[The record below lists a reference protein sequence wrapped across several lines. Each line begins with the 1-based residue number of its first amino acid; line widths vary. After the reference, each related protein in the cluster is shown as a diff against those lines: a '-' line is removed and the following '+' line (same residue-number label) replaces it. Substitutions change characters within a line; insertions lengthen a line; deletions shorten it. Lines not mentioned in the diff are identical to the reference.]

1 MTDLP
6 STIPERIFLDTS
18 YTIGSGKSSGI
29 ERVVRS
35 LIRELGLL
43 GAEGKIPS
51 PQTVVTHRG
60 KFYAVE
66 KEQVDQF
73 RNFARTQSN
82 VLRAAPD
89 SYKRSAEIVCRLSGS
104 KRLRKWLL
112 PQPGHLGLFK
122 VPHTM
127 REGLILNRVARTAK
141 VVKPGAGD
149 LVILPDAYWINRLRS
164 SVWPA
169 AAEARAAGAIVST
182 VIYDLIPLTHPQF
195 VGVKRRDAFRDY
207 LIKAVANSD
216 QLISISAT
224 VQNQLAEFLAA
235 SDEYSKGYSAEL
247 SNYVLGAELSETTGQ
262 VRDSVRKLFDG
273 ANSPYLTV
281 ATFDPRKNHPFLL
294 DAFELLWKQNSDL
307 NLCLVGRIG
316 ARCDGVVQRIRKHPL
331 LGKRLHLFDD
341 LTDAELHHCYR
352 NAKAVLF
359 PSVAEGFGL
368 PIVESLWHGKTTFAS
383 DTPIHREV
391 GKDDCEYFGLECP
404 SKLASAILE
413 WEAAGCVNRIA
424 SAGDR
429 QPFTWRQSTEQFLD
443 RCLANFAARKRV
455 VSQPKAA

>member
-6 STIPERIFLDTS
+6 SNLPERIFLDTS

-35 LIRELGLL
+35 LIRELSIL
-43 GAEGKIPS
+43 GTEGQIPV
-51 PQTVVTHRG
+51 PQPVVTHRG

-66 KEQVDQF
+66 QEQIEQF
-73 RNFARTQSN
+73 REFAQTQSN

-127 REGLILNRVARTAK
+127 KEGLILNRVARTAK
-141 VVKPGAGD
+141 EVRPGAGD
-149 LVILPDAYWINRLRS
+149 LVILPDAYWINRLRA

-169 AAEARAAGAIVST
+169 AADARQAGAIVST
-182 VIYDLIPLTHPQF
+182 VIYDLIPLTHPHF
-195 VGVKRRDAFRDY
+195 VGSKRRDAFRDY

-224 VQNQLAEFLAA
+224 VQDQLAEFLAE
-235 SDEYSKGYSAEL
+235 SEEYSAGYSANL
-247 SNYVLGAELSETTGQ
+247 SNYVLGAELSETTGT
-262 VRDSVRKLFDG
+262 VRETVQKLFGG
-273 ANSPYLTV
+273 AESPYLTV

-294 DAFELLWKQNSDL
+294 DAFELLWKQDRDQ

-316 ARCDGVVQRIRKHPL
+316 ARCDGVVQRIRQHPL

-341 LTDAELHHCYR
+341 LTDAELHYCYR
-352 NAKAVLF
+352 QSKAVLF

-368 PIVESLWHGKTTFAS
+368 PIVEALWHGKTTFAS

-391 GKDDCEYFGLECP
+391 GKDDCEYFSLECP
-404 SKLASAILE
+404 SKLAEVIE
-413 WEAAGCVNRIA
+413 QWEKGGCKASTPAAGR
-424 SAGDR
+424 R
-429 QPFTWRQSTEQFLD
+429 QPFTWRQSTEQFLQ
-443 RCLANFAARKRV
+443 RCLDNYSARLNAIQRT
-455 VSQPKAA
+455 KAA